1 MRNIK
6 IGIVAGEASGDLLGS
21 NLIVAVKA
29 RIPGVRF
36 IGICGPKMQAQ
47 GGESLY
53 PMDTLSVRGYVE
65 VLRNLKRIFKI
76 RKSLKQYFLN
86 NPPDLFIG
94 IDAPDFNLG
103 LETRLKARGIPV
115 LHYVSPSIWAW
126 RKERLHDMKAA
137 ADHVL
142 TLFPFEKTLYDKAGI
157 TSTYVGHPLADIL
170 PLQGDILQA
179 RKTLRLDVASPV
191 IAVLPGSRLAEID
204 HLALVFIKAMSE
216 IEARLPGVQFL
227 LPFINQETRRRFEQ
241 ALSNVDNSPQKMYLM
256 FGHAHEAMTA
266 ANVVLLA
273 SGTASLEAALIGR
286 PMVIAYKMPRL
297 SWLMLRHK
305 AYLPWVGL
313 PNILAKETLVPEFLQ
328 KAATPQA
335 IADAVLDYFNDKKT
349 VNELKFKFSLI
360 HNELRQGA
368 ANRAAGVVEHML
380 AEATSQCSV

>member
-1 MRNIK
+1 
-6 IGIVAGEASGDLLGS
+6 
-21 NLIVAVKA
+21 
-29 RIPGVRF
+29 
-36 IGICGPKMQAQ
+36 
-47 GGESLY
+47 
-53 PMDTLSVRGYVE
+53 
-65 VLRNLKRIFKI
+65 
-76 RKSLKQYFLN
+76 
-86 NPPDLFIG
+86 
-94 IDAPDFNLG
+94 
-103 LETRLKARGIPV
+103 
-115 LHYVSPSIWAW
+115 
-126 RKERLHDMKAA
+126 MKAA

>member
-21 NLIVAVKA
+21 NLIAAVKT

-65 VLRNLKRIFKI
+65 VLRNLKQIFKI

-216 IEARLPGVQFL
+216 IEARLPDVQFL